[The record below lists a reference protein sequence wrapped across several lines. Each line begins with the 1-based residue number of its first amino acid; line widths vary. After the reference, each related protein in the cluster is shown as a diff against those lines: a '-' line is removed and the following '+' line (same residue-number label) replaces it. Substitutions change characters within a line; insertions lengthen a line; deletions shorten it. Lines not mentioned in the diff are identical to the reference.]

1 MSRGVSNLPS
11 RGFCSWVLYLVASS
25 VAETREEG
33 GEFPESRGVGFVFE
47 DYFVKAGD
55 GGDFALVAH

>member
-1 MSRGVSNLPS
+1 M
-11 RGFCSWVLYLVASS
+11 LYLVASS
-25 VAETREEG
+25 VAETREER

-47 DYFVKAGD
+47 DYFIEAGD

>member
-1 MSRGVSNLPS
+1 MY
-11 RGFCSWVLYLVASS
+11 FVASC

-33 GEFPESRGVGFVFE
+33 GEFSEGGGVGFVFE
-47 DYFVKAGD
+47 DYFVEAGD